1 MFIDSPEM
9 FAAVLVVNSKRTQEF
24 LLMPVIWTP
33 NGTYSIVNYR
43 SEADLEN
50 AIIQVQ
56 ADLFG
61 SKRIYLDI
69 KKKIGKKGGLRN
81 IPDGYLIDLNGRKPR
96 LYVVENELAS
106 HDPLRHVAVQ
116 LLEFSLSFASERR
129 RIKTIIFDAL
139 QADPAAKALC
149 EEFTNAHNYRNLDHM
164 LEEMVF
170 DAPFAA
176 LVIIDEMSDKL
187 QTVLAE
193 KFKFGVEVLQVS
205 RYVNADGDIFYQ
217 FEPFLAG
224 VAEDLSA
231 SADGNAVTRTL
242 DVEEVDTIV
251 VPAQS
256 EGFQET
262 FLGENRWHAI
272 RIHGTMRPQIKHI
285 AVYQVRPISAITH
298 VAPVS
303 SIEPWG
309 DSGKFVVN
317 FAESAEEIGP
327 IKLVP
332 KGRVKA
338 LQNIR
343 YTTLE
348 RLQSAR
354 TLDDVW

>member
-1 MFIDSPEM
+1 MS
-9 FAAVLVVNSKRTQEF
+9 
-24 LLMPVIWTP
+24 VIWTP
-33 NGTYSIVNYR
+33 SSIYSIANYR
-43 SEADLEN
+43 SESELEN
-50 AIIQVQ
+50 AILQVQ
-56 ADLFG
+56 SELFG
-61 SKRIYLDI
+61 YNRIYLDI
-69 KKKIGKKGGLRN
+69 KKKIGAKGGLRN
-81 IPDGYLIDLNGRKPR
+81 IPDGYLIDLNGLKPR

-129 RIKTIIFDAL
+129 AIKTILFSAL
-139 QADPAAKALC
+139 QAYPAAKDLC
-149 EEFTNAHNYRNLDHM
+149 EKFARLRSYRNLDHM

-176 LVIIDEMSDKL
+176 LVIIDEMSDEL

-193 KFKFGVEVLQVS
+193 KFRFGVEVLQVS
-205 RYVNADGDIFYQ
+205 RYANADSEYFYH

-224 VAEDLSA
+224 ITEDLATPSEG
-231 SADGNAVTRTL
+231 SETVRPL
-242 DVEEVDTIV
+242 DVEEVDTVV

-262 FLGENRWHAI
+262 FLGENRWYAI

-285 AVYQVRPISAITH
+285 AAYQIRPISAITH
-298 VAPVS
+298 VASVS

-309 DSGKFVVN
+309 DTGKFVVN
-317 FAESAEEIGP
+317 FTQPAREIAP

-332 KGRVKA
+332 NGRVKA

-343 YTTLE
+343 YTTLK
-348 RLQSAR
+348 RLEAAK
-354 TLDDVW
+354 TLDEVW